1 MPKENGKKSKEK
13 YEGRPMTQFIA
24 EIARLLRVR
33 ENLTQEALGDQIG
46 YTGSAISAME
56 TCAQPVSDRMLEGL
70 EQVIGKGLGI
80 FAASRKYVLME
91 KYPVRFREFS
101 RMEATAYTISS
112 YETLVVDGLFQTEAY
127 ARALM
132 SAGYPPE
139 PKAKLEE
146 LVEARL
152 ARRALFDRDPTA
164 MIELILEESVLR
176 RPFGSR
182 EIMRGQLNSL
192 VEDAE
197 RINVTVQILPLD
209 RGLTGAYAGA
219 CGPMKLVETED
230 HDHVVYLEVEDEGML
245 VSDRVKVSRLA
256 QRYAKIRAQALSP
269 DESLGLI
276 KQLAGEWE

>member
-1 MPKENGKKSKEK
+1 MPKENGKKSKES

-276 KQLAGEWE
+276 RQLAGEWK